1 MIRYTEQLKHIYKNT
16 IIPDFLNLV
25 KVPTSDK
32 CYCVHY
38 DNSTDVKPFFDLD
51 MYHPDNEYDIQQFI
65 NRVGQELGTTD
76 AVWATNHR
84 DNKLS
89 FHVIFNGIKT
99 TTKDLLKLAL
109 YLNIPELDTS
119 VYKGSRILRF
129 SNQIKTGTNSVPVLY
144 GDISD
149 FVIVDVDNCES
160 YECPYD
166 IKVSINKRTLKR
178 VDKQVE
184 SQLNT
189 VDEFKPNTKQLK
201 LINNMLDALPVKYS
215 EDKELWFNIG
225 CSLHNYSD
233 SLFKTWVKFS
243 KRSTIHTNCDYKNW
257 WEFMNKDV
265 KHPITISRLINYYIS
280 EFPENNK
287 SDLLKVLSRPVKF
300 NRLNNITTLKK
311 LDIKTTDLQFISD
324 LKKNKEDYKL
334 IRNNKNVFIKA
345 PTGSGKTTL
354 ITDYLIK
361 KKLKI
366 IVLTSRVSLADCL
379 ADLFTSKLKRKISH
393 YQKDK
398 VLSLLDVV
406 CQIDSLDKIDVDKIQ
421 DNEEPFILVLD
432 EFNSLMNHFLNPL
445 DKMYRSRITFL
456 QKFFKLSNLAEQ
468 VFLSDYDLTTTSIK
482 FYLQNNE
489 STKNILIINEPSG
502 TKDTPITFYD
512 NLSSFKKQMI
522 NDIENDI
529 PFFCCSDTCG
539 VLYSGF
545 IEPLKKKYPNKKIL
559 DYSAI
564 NGDSEFTTLDTKW
577 EDAFIFCTPRIIY
590 GIDYN
595 KSNTHKVYSFNRGKT
610 INVSSINQQI
620 GRIRQ
625 PISINIFL
633 DSTVKR
639 YNEYHTLEQ
648 FEKDINTFKDGCE
661 LKFKEYTND
670 DILITTLKQFWL
682 EYRFNNYIL
691 GSFYKYHL
699 TNFFRDKKYTNIK
712 TDDTK
717 TQFFIIEHLTP
728 EEQTEAGQL
737 SDNNPKHFEIKQ
749 RRKDILEKL
758 GYQVHDETIYS
769 NGYMFNEFINYHNLL
784 NNKPTGNTEN
794 IFETFYESKTNMYE
808 LFIKA
813 HKELN
818 IPLLGF
824 NKDTISDNKMSDTLY
839 KNICKVYGLRVAQVD
854 WKVMSKMYYKLL
866 GTLCDD
872 VTFRTT
878 VNGKRKSH
886 KIMSF
891 NKNRVDKI
899 FTVRQT
905 EFIDEE

>member
-1 MIRYTEQLKHIYKNT
+1 
-16 IIPDFLNLV
+16 
-25 KVPTSDK
+25 
-32 CYCVHY
+32 
-38 DNSTDVKPFFDLD
+38 
-51 MYHPDNEYDIQQFI
+51 
-65 NRVGQELGTTD
+65 
-76 AVWATNHR
+76 
-84 DNKLS
+84 
-89 FHVIFNGIKT
+89 
-99 TTKDLLKLAL
+99 
-109 YLNIPELDTS
+109 
-119 VYKGSRILRF
+119 
-129 SNQIKTGTNSVPVLY
+129 
-144 GDISD
+144 
-149 FVIVDVDNCES
+149 
-160 YECPYD
+160 
-166 IKVSINKRTLKR
+166 
-178 VDKQVE
+178 
-184 SQLNT
+184 
-189 VDEFKPNTKQLK
+189 
-201 LINNMLDALPVKYS
+201 
-215 EDKELWFNIG
+215 
-225 CSLHNYSD
+225 
-233 SLFKTWVKFS
+233 
-243 KRSTIHTNCDYKNW
+243 
-257 WEFMNKDV
+257 
-265 KHPITISRLINYYIS
+265 
-280 EFPENNK
+280 
-287 SDLLKVLSRPVKF
+287 
-300 NRLNNITTLKK
+300 
-311 LDIKTTDLQFISD
+311 
-324 LKKNKEDYKL
+324 
-334 IRNNKNVFIKA
+334 
-345 PTGSGKTTL
+345 
-354 ITDYLIK
+354 
-361 KKLKI
+361 
-366 IVLTSRVSLADCL
+366 
-379 ADLFTSKLKRKISH
+379 
-393 YQKDK
+393 